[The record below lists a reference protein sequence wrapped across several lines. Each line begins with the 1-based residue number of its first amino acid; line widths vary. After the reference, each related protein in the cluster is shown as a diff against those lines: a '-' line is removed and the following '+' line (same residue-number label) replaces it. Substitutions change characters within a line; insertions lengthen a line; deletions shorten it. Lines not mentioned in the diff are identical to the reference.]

1 MIDGYTINTTVTSPA
16 TLQLGTTIILVC
28 RVSGIP
34 YGIQISYQWIFSN
47 GPCEIT
53 GYDGRKINNSII
65 AINITSTSDG
75 GTYTCN
81 VNTEEMNR
89 TASEQLTFSVSGKN
103 ITAL

>member
-1 MIDGYTINTTVTSPA
+1 MIDGYTINTTVTSPV

-34 YGIQISYQWIFSN
+34 YGIQTKYQWICSN
-47 GPCEIT
+47 GPCEQT
-53 GYDGRKINNSII
+53 GYAGRKINNNII

-81 VNTEEMNR
+81 VNTEGMNR
-89 TASEQLTFSVSGKN
+89 TASEHFILSVSGKN
-103 ITAL
+103 ITA

>member
-1 MIDGYTINTTVTSPA
+1 MIDGYTINTTDTSPA

-34 YGIQISYQWIFSN
+34 YGIQINYQWICPS

-53 GYDGRKINNSII
+53 GYDGRKINNNII

-75 GTYTCN
+75 GIYTCN
-81 VNTEEMNR
+81 VTTEGMDR
-89 TASEQLTFSVSGKN
+89 TASEQFILSVSGKN
-103 ITAL
+103 ITT